1 MKKKMC
7 GLLLGGLVLLNVIPV
22 VAMSGTHN
30 DIKYYGN
37 IKNNNMTVEAGI
49 TASMKYPS
57 VEATIWYTGNK
68 SSKQTGT
75 SYASYCYV
83 AVNTPG
89 SNYKITNNKLVFQA
103 SNFHLTTKAD

>member
-49 TASMKYPS
+49 TASMQYPS
-57 VEATIWYTGNK
+57 VEATIWYTGDYSLK
-68 SSKQTGT
+68 ETGT
-75 SYASYCYV
+75 SYASYSYV
-83 AVNTPG
+83 AVNTP
-89 SNYKITNNKLVFQA
+89 SNKYVITNNKLVFRA
-103 SNFHLTTKAD
+103 PNFHLTTKAD